1 MSGRKWPYYLCLTST
16 IWLLK
21 AVISRVEIELP
32 PISEQSRIATFRYKA
47 DELRAKRKRTLE
59 MLNNLVATIF
69 AEMFGNLIRNEK
81 GWKVV
86 SVGDFVARFEGGK
99 NVAAEDENNKL
110 SAYRVLKVS
119 AVNDH

>member
-69 AEMFGNLIRNEK
+69 AEIVR
-81 GWKVV
+81 
-86 SVGDFVARFEGGK
+86 
-99 NVAAEDENNKL
+99 
-110 SAYRVLKVS
+110 
-119 AVNDH
+119 